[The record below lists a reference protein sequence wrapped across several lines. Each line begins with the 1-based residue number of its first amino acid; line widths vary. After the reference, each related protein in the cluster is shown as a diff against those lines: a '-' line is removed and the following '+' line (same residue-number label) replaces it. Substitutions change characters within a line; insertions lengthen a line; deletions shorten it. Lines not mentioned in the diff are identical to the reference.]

1 MRALALPGRK
11 PSTLAPTRALVE
23 ALGFE
28 AGIVRPHNFWSAPD
42 VTSPDIVPDVIAVA
56 AGGAELVI
64 AKSIGAL
71 IAMAA
76 WRDHGF
82 RPRACL
88 FVGTPLRRLEQL
100 DLIPLLRD
108 FAAATPVLFIQQTSD
123 FNGPFADLAQVVG
136 PPGEIAEVP
145 GADHAYQDIAALAPL
160 ARAWLEPWRR
170 DSL

>member
-1 MRALALPGRK
+1 MKALALPGRK

-23 ALGFE
+23 ALGFP
-28 AGIVRPHNFWSAPD
+28 AGILRPHSFWSAPD
-42 VTSPDIVPDVIAVA
+42 VTSPDIAPDVAAVA
-56 AGGAELVI
+56 ASGAELVI

-71 IAMAA
+71 IAMTA

-82 RPRACL
+82 GPRACL

-100 DLIPLLRD
+100 DLVSLLRD
-108 FAAATPVLFIQQTSD
+108 FATATPVLFIQQTAD

-145 GADHAYQDIAALAPL
+145 GDDHAYEDIAAIAPL
-160 ARAWLEPWRR
+160 AVAWLGRGN
-170 DSL
+170 SL

>member
-1 MRALALPGRK
+1 MTALALPGRK

-23 ALGFE
+23 ALGFD
-28 AGIVRPHNFWSAPD
+28 AQILRPHSFWAAADVTNPDITPD
-42 VTSPDIVPDVIAVA
+42 VADVA
-56 AGGAELVI
+56 ASGAELVI

-71 IAMAA
+71 IAMTA

-100 DLIPLLRD
+100 ELIPLLRD
-108 FAAATPVLFIQQTSD
+108 FAAATPVLFIQQTAD
-123 FNGPFADLAQVVG
+123 FNGPFAELAQLVG
-136 PPGEIAEVP
+136 PPGEIAEIP
-145 GADHAYQDIAALAPL
+145 GRDHAYEDIAAIAPR
-160 ARAWLEPWRR
+160 ARAWLAAWRG